1 MVGEG
6 AKTGLPVDGFKW
18 EEDLSMFTPD
28 FIKNYNDNSDI
39 GYLFYVDI
47 TYPHTLRDKHSDLPF
62 LPDRMLVNKVNKLI
76 CSEYDKTNYSVH
88 ILALQQALKHGLILK
103 KVHKVISFRQGAWL
117 EPYITMNTELR
128 TKANNEFEKDYY
140 KLKNNSVYGKTM
152 ENIRKHRDIHL
163 VTNDKKRSKLV
174 SEPNYHATKCIS
186 KNLLVMEMKKREIY
200 MKKPVYLG
208 QAILDISKTL
218 MYKFWYEYIKPK
230 YADKAKLCYM
240 DTDSFVIHVKT
251 NDFFHDIS
259 NDVNLW
265 FDTSNYI
272 TKLPRPL
279 PIGKNKKV
287 LGKFKDEL
295 GGKIISELCCLKAKT
310 YSYKLDDDSECKKA
324 KGTKKCI
331 VKRHIIFDN
340 YLDTLFK
347 TTKLLKTQ
355 YTFKS
360 DHHTLYTQ
368 KLNKIALNFFDDKT
382 IQCNDKISTYPY
394 GYFDN
399 TSNIIDEIKNNTKEL
414 NKFDNSGVIPQ
425 NYNNAKD
432 IYVDNAKRTCLDI
445 IKCAYAY
452 VDSTKSVCIDI
463 IKSTNVYIDYIKSIC
478 NDEIK
483 SNKKDILKLGDNSKI
498 ERINLLNKTVN
509 SFSKDKNILVDDRDG
524 LLNRMKK
531 IKDESKKRVE
541 ESNEYFKEYRAINSK
556 TYDII

>member
-6 AKTGLPVDGFKW
+6 AKTCLPVDGFKW

-186 KNLLVMEMKKREIY
+186 KHLLVMEMKKHEIY

-331 VKRHIIFDN
+331 VKRYIIFDN

-355 YTFKS
+355 NTFKS
-360 DHHTLYTQ
+360 GHHTLYTQ
-368 KLNKIALNFFDDKT
+368 KLNKIALNFF
-382 IQCNDKISTYPY
+382 
-394 GYFDN
+394 
-399 TSNIIDEIKNNTKEL
+399 
-414 NKFDNSGVIPQ
+414 
-425 NYNNAKD
+425 
-432 IYVDNAKRTCLDI
+432 
-445 IKCAYAY
+445 
-452 VDSTKSVCIDI
+452 
-463 IKSTNVYIDYIKSIC
+463 
-478 NDEIK
+478 
-483 SNKKDILKLGDNSKI
+483 
-498 ERINLLNKTVN
+498 
-509 SFSKDKNILVDDRDG
+509 
-524 LLNRMKK
+524 
-531 IKDESKKRVE
+531 
-541 ESNEYFKEYRAINSK
+541 
-556 TYDII
+556 